1 VTLPSSK
8 PVLGLIG
15 AIGAGKTTA
24 AAAFALRGGFVVD
37 CDKLGHLALDLP
49 NVRQQLVTRWGERVL
64 IPADGVNR
72 RVIAGI
78 VFGEP
83 TERRALEAIVFPI
96 IGDMTRTE
104 MTKAQADPN
113 ARFILLDAATL
124 LEADWGKMCDKIVY
138 IDAPRDVRLQRLA
151 ARSGWTS
158 ADLAAREA
166 AQLPAAEKQR
176 HAHAIITNADSPD
189 CLQLEVDRVLQKWDL
204 FPEGRS

>member
-1 VTLPSSK
+1 MTLPSSK

-49 NVRQQLVTRWGERVL
+49 NVRQQLVIRWGERVL

>member
-49 NVRQQLVTRWGERVL
+49 NVRQQLVIRWGERVL

>member
-1 VTLPSSK
+1 MTLPSSK

-49 NVRQQLVTRWGERVL
+49 NVRQQLVIRWGERVL

-96 IGDMTRTE
+96 IGDMTRIE